1 MKSNT
6 SQGPAV
12 RSSQRPGSSDIFSP
26 NNVKNTSGF
35 HSRSGSNSKPEK
47 PLKKKIIT
55 ILAYVLIVVIG
66 LGTGGG
72 IYIYQFLG
80 KVGFAAVN
88 IVDKGDYQ
96 PVDLGSLDSL
106 DVENGDTSSSWAQG
120 GHTKVFVDPAHPIIK
135 VAQKDKNIENIV
147 VFGVDSRGT
156 TDVQCRADAIMIVS
170 LDNKT
175 KSIKII
181 SLMRDCGVT
190 IEGRTNTD
198 KLTHSYA
205 YGGVGLLINTIN
217 NNFGLDVQRFVMLD
231 FSSSANLIDIVGGV
245 EIDVKANEVK
255 YANGEVNYQN
265 TLMGSTSPLLTSAG
279 VQTLNG
285 VQAIAWARIR
295 HLDSDFVRSSRQRT
309 VAQALMKKVAA
320 QNKLR
325 QIAILEDAAGMFETN
340 MTQADLLRLGT
351 AGVSLIG
358 NIVQYRIPDD
368 GLFTIQDNPWMM
380 LIDWEKQ
387 VPKLHEYIWGTSDI

>member
-255 YANGEVNYQN
+255 YANGEVN
-265 TLMGSTSPLLTSAG
+265 
-279 VQTLNG
+279 
-285 VQAIAWARIR
+285 
-295 HLDSDFVRSSRQRT
+295 
-309 VAQALMKKVAA
+309 
-320 QNKLR
+320 
-325 QIAILEDAAGMFETN
+325 
-340 MTQADLLRLGT
+340 
-351 AGVSLIG
+351 
-358 NIVQYRIPDD
+358 
-368 GLFTIQDNPWMM
+368 
-380 LIDWEKQ
+380 
-387 VPKLHEYIWGTSDI
+387 